1 MKHDA
6 CMPWAPKYPMGL
18 TQVPKPVALTAFGTL
33 SFHAFVHAGN
43 KPLKSLLL
51 YIYIYI
57 PPLAILSDSMPL
69 LIVIIHTVSIYFDLK
84 VPWDQTPNHK
94 TIQSIEHSATACL
107 LLLST
112 HAFPP
117 PCLATK
123 INSLHST
130 ADSENIWQLCC
141 QNLFHTAITISQTN
155 VGSSWTSLKRQNKT
169 NPVTLRP
176 RDSVCFLL
184 VSSHFLYP
192 NSKRPIPAQKWTIST
207 ANTSQHPKAK
217 QCNNLPMYEPLLSP
231 RQGNSQNDPK
241 TLPGPRPSLLAA
253 STVAPAEISCSTT
266 AAWPFSAAQCSGVQP
281 RAPRMRRKRR
291 GCCGCRR
298 ETRCSNGMFLRV
310 VG

>member
-43 KPLKSLLL
+43 KPLKSLL
-51 YIYIYI
+51 YIYI

-130 ADSENIWQLCC
+130 ADSENI
-141 QNLFHTAITISQTN
+141 
-155 VGSSWTSLKRQNKT
+155 
-169 NPVTLRP
+169 
-176 RDSVCFLL
+176 
-184 VSSHFLYP
+184 
-192 NSKRPIPAQKWTIST
+192 
-207 ANTSQHPKAK
+207 
-217 QCNNLPMYEPLLSP
+217 
-231 RQGNSQNDPK
+231 
-241 TLPGPRPSLLAA
+241 
-253 STVAPAEISCSTT
+253 
-266 AAWPFSAAQCSGVQP
+266 
-281 RAPRMRRKRR
+281 
-291 GCCGCRR
+291 
-298 ETRCSNGMFLRV
+298 
-310 VG
+310 